1 MCNFV
6 LLKLLIVSSMNK
18 SVKASNGTI
27 KGLFKTYVVDAL
39 SYMAMGLFASL
50 IIGLIIK
57 QIALIPG
64 LDFLA
69 PIATIAQLDL
79 VVGGA
84 IGLAIALGLKRD
96 PLVTISAV
104 AVGALGY
111 SLGGEIVTQNIID
124 QGCPLCAGGIS
135 YFEYHGQ
142 NIIGDV
148 GGNPIGAYIA
158 TIVAIEV
165 GSLVSKRT
173 PVDIILTPLVTIIV
187 GGLVA
192 QYICVPIGE
201 WVMSLGELINRA
213 TELNPFAMGIVV
225 AVSVGCILTLPI
237 SSAALCISIG
247 IGGIAAGAATAGCCA
262 QMVGFAVIS
271 FKENGWGG
279 LISQGLGTSMLQIG
293 NIARKPIVWLA
304 PTLASAILGPISTC
318 ILKME
323 NSAAGA
329 GMGTSGLVGPIGC
342 WDTMASS
349 TDHTLLIAE
358 IVGLYF
364 IAPAIL
370 SLLIHFVM
378 RRIGW
383 VKDGDLKL
391 QR

>member
-1 MCNFV
+1 MLFVLIRAKIIYLYINSAITKKFIIFV
-6 LLKLLIVSSMNK
+6 LLNVLAMAKKNQSVGTEGGIVK
-18 SVKASNGTI
+18 R
-27 KGLFKTYVVDAL
+27 LFRSYVVDAL
-39 SYMAMGLFASL
+39 SYMAMGLFSSL

-57 QIALIPG
+57 QISLIQG
-64 LDFLA
+64 FEFLA

-84 IGLAIALGLKRD
+84 IGLAIALGLKRA

-111 SLGGEIVTQNIID
+111 TLGG
-124 QGCPLCAGGIS
+124 PA
-135 YFEYHGQ
+135 
-142 NIIGDV
+142 GDV
-148 GGNPIGAYIA
+148 GGNPIGAYLA

-173 PVDIILTPLVTIIV
+173 PIDIILTPLVTVVV
-187 GGLVA
+187 GGIVA
-192 QYICVPIGE
+192 QYCCVPIGE
-201 WVMSLGELINRA
+201 WVMSLGDIINRA
-213 TELNPFAMGIVV
+213 TELNPFAMGVVV

-247 IGGIAAGAATAGCCA
+247 ISGLAAGAATAGCCA

-271 FKENGWGG
+271 FKENGFGG

-318 ILKME
+318 ILGMT
-323 NSAAGA
+323 NNAAGA

-342 WDTMASS
+342 WATMSPT
-349 TDHTLLIAE
+349 TDHTLLLAE
-358 IVGLYF
+358 IVGMYF
-364 IAPAIL
+364 IAPAVL
-370 SLLIHFVM
+370 SLIIHLAM
-378 RRIGW
+378 KRAGW
-383 VKDGDLKL
+383 VKEGDLKL